1 MNSLRLP
8 LFPLSL
14 VLFPGTTVPL
24 HLFEPRYRQLLKD
37 VEAGDRRFG
46 IICPARVNGE
56 NEVPAGRVG
65 CIAEVVDVETLP
77 DGRSNIMVAGR
88 ERFALDRVLEDP
100 APYLVG
106 EVTLVEDLPDGPP
119 VALSLAAD
127 ELASDFR
134 RVVRAV
140 HTLNE
145 TAMVVPALPDEPA
158 QLAWSIAAMID
169 LDLDARQR
177 LLGEHLPSAR
187 LATIDGVLRNALP
200 DLELR
205 AAMLKPA

>member
-1 MNSLRLP
+1 M
-8 LFPLSL
+8 
-14 VLFPGTTVPL
+14 
-24 HLFEPRYRQLLKD
+24 LKD
-37 VEAGDRRFG
+37 VEEGDRRFG
-46 IICPARVNGE
+46 IICPVRVNGE
-56 NEVPAGRVG
+56 NEVPAGRIG
-65 CIAEVVDVETLP
+65 CVAEVVDVEMLP

-88 ERFALDRVLEDP
+88 ERVAFDRMLEDP
-100 APYLVG
+100 APYLIG

-127 ELASDFR
+127 ELASDFQ

-145 TAMVVPALPDEPA
+145 TALVAPALPDDPA

-177 LLGEHLPSAR
+177 LLGERLPSAR

-205 AAMLKPA
+205 AAMHKPA

>member
-56 NEVPAGRVG
+56 NEVPAGQVG
-65 CIAEVVDVETLP
+65 CIAEVVDVET
-77 DGRSNIMVAGR
+77 
-88 ERFALDRVLEDP
+88 
-100 APYLVG
+100 
-106 EVTLVEDLPDGPP
+106 
-119 VALSLAAD
+119 
-127 ELASDFR
+127 
-134 RVVRAV
+134 
-140 HTLNE
+140 
-145 TAMVVPALPDEPA
+145 LPDEPA

-177 LLGEHLPSAR
+177 LLGERLPSAR

-205 AAMLKPA
+205 AAMHKPA